1 MLPVALAVV
10 HELGIY
16 SENSLNRQQAA
27 VINVVFNSQME
38 KDPTKIKLKN
48 SLILLKDVKHR
59 IKSET
64 FVETN
69 THLKL
74 LCCRRQKLEVDDRSK
89 KKHDQFK
96 KGFLLAVAYSSSI
109 GVLSSLV
116 GTAPNVYLKGF
127 VETKYGGTA
136 FRINFLKFLHFA
148 LPVGILILIL
158 CWF

>member
-1 MLPVALAVV
+1 MNNTASTSIILPVALAVV

-27 VINVVFNSQME
+27 VING
-38 KDPTKIKLKN
+38 
-48 SLILLKDVKHR
+48 R
-59 IKSET
+59 
-64 FVETN
+64 
-69 THLKL
+69 
-74 LCCRRQKLEVDDRSK
+74 
-89 KKHDQFK
+89 
-96 KGFLLAVAYSSSI
+96 FLLAVVYSSSI

-127 VETKYGGTA
+127 VEVNSKYGGTG
-136 FRINFLKFLHFA
+136 FRIKFLNFLLFA